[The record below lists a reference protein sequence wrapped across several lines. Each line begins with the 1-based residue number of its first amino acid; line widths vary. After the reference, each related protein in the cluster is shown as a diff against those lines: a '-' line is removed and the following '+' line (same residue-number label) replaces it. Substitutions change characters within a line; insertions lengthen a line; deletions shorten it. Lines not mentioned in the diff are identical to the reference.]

1 MVLKVCLVI
10 GANKEMVKAIF
21 EKITNRIKRK
31 IFLTIMFG
39 MTMVLNREDELP
51 VFFTIMYFI
60 ISVQFIEQ
68 RH

>member
-10 GANKEMVKAIF
+10 GANKEMVKALF

-31 IFLTIMFG
+31 IFLTILFG

-51 VFFTIMYFI
+51 VFFTIMYLI
-60 ISVQFIEQ
+60 ICVQFIEQ